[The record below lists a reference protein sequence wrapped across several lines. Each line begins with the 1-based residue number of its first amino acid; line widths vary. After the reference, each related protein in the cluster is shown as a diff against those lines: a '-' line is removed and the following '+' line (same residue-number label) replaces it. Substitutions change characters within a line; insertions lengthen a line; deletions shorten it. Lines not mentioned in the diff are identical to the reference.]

1 MFSRL
6 SYICICLLFLFSLF
20 SIQSLATLRG
30 TKKRSGRRAFAK
42 LHSGRLQ
49 LSRRLDRSTSHAR
62 FLLGWYAPLIG
73 YNKGKA
79 TWGEFNIFRDLTIR
93 QRRRPWKRRLQMDPH
108 PFTSLRFSQ
117 VAQLLKER
125 NFGQKLEKGPRPSS
139 LTEIIIFIALPS
151 PFSSKLLQEFTFT
164 KIYRKAWC
172 TCRVVVLL
180 MKPYCLVRFPLPS
193 PP

>member
-49 LSRRLDRSTSHAR
+49 LSRRLDRPTCHAR

-93 QRRRPWKRRLQMDPH
+93 QRRRPWKRRLKIESASFHFFCDFPKSPNH
-108 PFTSLRFSQ
+108 
-117 VAQLLKER
+117 LKKG
-125 NFGQKLEKGPRPSS
+125 NFGQKLGKGPCPSQRG
-139 LTEIIIFIALPS
+139 IINNYSSS
-151 PFSSKLLQEFTFT
+151 PNRLWVNSPKIKLVGQ
-164 KIYRKAWC
+164 KYRE
-172 TCRVVVLL
+172 
-180 MKPYCLVRFPLPS
+180 
-193 PP
+193 

>member
-20 SIQSLATLRG
+20 SIQSLATLRS

-79 TWGEFNIFRDLTIR
+79 TWGEFDILRDLTIR
-93 QRRRPWKRRLQMDPH
+93 KRRLKIESASFHFFCDFPKS
-108 PFTSLRFSQ
+108 P
-117 VAQLLKER
+117 KER

-139 LTEIIIFIALPS
+139 LTEIIRFIALPS
-151 PFSSKLLQEFTFT
+151 PFSSKLLQKFTFT
-164 KIYRKAWC
+164 KILQKSVMHVQSCCFANETSLLVC
-172 TCRVVVLL
+172 FPVVVSF
-180 MKPYCLVRFPLPS
+180 VVS
-193 PP
+193 